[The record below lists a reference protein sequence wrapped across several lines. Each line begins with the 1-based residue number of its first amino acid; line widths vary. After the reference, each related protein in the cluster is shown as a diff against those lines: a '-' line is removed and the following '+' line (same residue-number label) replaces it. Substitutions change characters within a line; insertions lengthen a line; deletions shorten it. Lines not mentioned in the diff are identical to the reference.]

1 MMIICAGNNENIKKA
16 LPIGVG
22 LINSA
27 IELTKICIKK
37 MPNEI
42 VFIGSAGSYGKY
54 KVFDIINSCKASN
67 VDISYLNH
75 SSYTPLPNIISIDN
89 VSCETNIT
97 VNCSNYITIDKK
109 IAKKY
114 RKFGLE
120 IENMEFFS
128 VLKVAKKFDIKAR
141 GIFVITN
148 FCNKNAHK
156 DFVKNHKKAK
166 DIMENIINGY
176 K

>member
-1 MMIICAGNNENIKKA
+1 MIVCAGNNETIEGA

-27 IELTKICIKK
+27 IELTKICMEKT
-37 MPNEI
+37 PNEI
-42 VFIGSAGSYGKY
+42 IFVGSAGSYGKY
-54 KVFDIINSCKASN
+54 KVFDIVDACRASN
-67 VDISYLNH
+67 IDISYLDRF
-75 SSYTPLPNIISIDN
+75 SYTPLPNIISMHN
-89 VSCETNIT
+89 VSCETSIM

-109 IAKKY
+109 TAKRY
-114 RKFGLE
+114 REIGVE

-128 VLKVAKKFDIKAR
+128 VLKVAKKFNIKAR
-141 GIFVITN
+141 GVFVITN
-148 FCNKNAHK
+148 KCDKSAHK

-166 DIMENIINGY
+166 DIMERIVNEF